1 MAAVVSNSLG
11 FPSFHSIDS
20 LLGPQ
25 NAKLGSQQ
33 PQLRIP
39 DPSLHSRDHGIYG
52 MSSTKTYS
60 RAFLYE
66 HSEKSEDEANVLDP
80 RDSDT
85 GLHGCES
92 LKPRKDHHGMH
103 MN

>member
-1 MAAVVSNSLG
+1 MAAVVSNSLV

-25 NAKLGSQQ
+25 NAKLGPQQ

-52 MSSTKTYS
+52 MNSTKAYS

-66 HSEKSEDEANVLDP
+66 HGEKSEDEVNVLDP

-85 GLHGCES
+85 GLQGCEP
-92 LKPRKDHHGMH
+92 LKIRKDHHGMYF
-103 MN
+103 N